1 MTLQRLYRV
10 ALLALAWVFVL
21 FGTAC
26 APLPGG
32 EAGGVVI
39 GTLRIDGPNVF
50 LNGARARDGASV
62 REGDT
67 VTTGAA
73 SSAFIAF
80 SEGGFVQLDENTDPR
95 FSFRVET
102 RGRQRCIHIQIDI
115 GQVFIDKD
123 VQCFSTPDV
132 TGNLG
137 SRVNIRVSG
146 KETIVTVLAGRALL
160 FGERE
165 QSVPAAGEAVWRH
178 GRQIGSLRLLDAA
191 DLAATVGWRE
201 RHPGWCCV
209 GDRLEQRLPEQCD
222 RQHFSFDRR
231 QAEASCRQP
240 APTGWCCVG
249 DRLEQRLPEQCDR
262 QHFSFDRRQAEARC
276 RQSAPTGWCC
286 LGGGRLAQ
294 MPAAQCRG
302 FFSPDE
308 AQARQ
313 RCPAPPR
320 TGWCCSD
327 GRLSETTAS
336 QCRGFF
342 ADERGEAQR
351 RCQPDDGWCCLR
363 GKVVEM
369 SAEQCRRGQG
379 RFAGERS
386 ELGDCRL
393 RVTPLPPE
401 LRPARPL
408 PPRAPMVVE

>member
-276 RQSAPTGWCC
+276 RQPAPTGWCC

-386 ELGDCRL
+386 ELGECRL

>member
-1 MTLQRLYRV
+1 MMLQRPYRLPLFV
-10 ALLALAWVFVL
+10 LAWLLVL
-21 FGTAC
+21 VGAAC
-26 APLPGG
+26 APLPAGD
-32 EAGGVVI
+32 AGGATI
-39 GTLRIDGPNVF
+39 GTLRVAGPNVF
-50 LNGARARDGASV
+50 LNGARARDGAGV
-62 REGDT
+62 RDGDT

-73 SSAFIAF
+73 SSAFVAF

-146 KETIVTVLAGRALL
+146 KETIVTVLAGRALM

-165 QSVPAAGEAVWRH
+165 QSVPAAGEAVWRR

-191 DLAATVGWRE
+191 DLAATAAWRE
-201 RHPGWCCV
+201 RYPGWCCV

-222 RQHFSFDRR
+222 RQRFSFDRR
-231 QAEASCRQP
+231 QAEAGCRQ
-240 APTGWCCVG
+240 
-249 DRLEQRLPEQCDR
+249 R
-262 QHFSFDRRQAEARC
+262 
-276 RQSAPTGWCC
+276 APTGWCC

-294 MPAAQCRG
+294 MPAAECRG

-308 AQARQ
+308 AEARQ

-320 TGWCCSD
+320 PGWCCSD

-351 RCQPDDGWCCLR
+351 RCQPEGGWCCLR

-379 RFAGERS
+379 RFASERG
-386 ELGDCRL
+386 ELGDCRP
-393 RVTPLPPE
+393 RVTPLSPE

-408 PPRAPMVVE
+408 SPRSPAVVE

>member
-231 QAEASCRQP
+231 QAEA
-240 APTGWCCVG
+240 
-249 DRLEQRLPEQCDR
+249 
-262 QHFSFDRRQAEARC
+262 RC